1 MIKKNKRKLF
11 LSVFPFVLVFVVACS
26 EKKRQTET
34 DNIKEP
40 LFTVLDAN
48 DTGLN
53 FVNKLEESTTMNGFY
68 YEYFYNGG
76 GVGVADFNNDGLQD
90 VYFISNLR
98 TNKLYLNQGGLK
110 FKNVSV
116 KANAQGNGG
125 FPTGVSIVDI
135 NNDGLKDIYI
145 LKSGR
150 FETDDL
156 LRNELLINK
165 GVDAEG
171 VPIFEENAA
180 AYNLDLPHYSTQA
193 AFFDYDKDGDLDMF
207 LINHNIEMYGI
218 EELEKVA
225 EGNSDKIGEKLYR
238 NDNGKFINVTE
249 ATGIISNNIGFGLG
263 VAIGDVNND
272 GWPDVYTSN
281 DYYEKDHL
289 YLNNSD
295 GTFTESALKAFN
307 HISTFSMG
315 NDMADIDNDGFLDIV
330 SLDMMAEDNYTQKTS
345 MSGMN
350 VANFYKIE
358 NLGLHRQ
365 YMYNALQI
373 NNGLYPGSTIPVF
386 SDVAQLAGVSS
397 TDWSW
402 APLLFDM
409 DNDGHKDLFV
419 TNGIKRD
426 FRNND
431 FSIYLEEK
439 YQENIRRNKV
449 DLAKHVDDLLDKMP
463 GRKTKNYLF
472 LNNKDLRFHPLEL
485 EQPAAFSNGAAY
497 ADFDNDGDL
506 DIVVNNIDDF
516 AHLYRNNTKG
526 NAYIDINLK
535 GPEKN
540 RDGLGARV
548 VVMAGGKEYLSENY
562 FSRGFQSAMA
572 VPLHFGLKDDQK
584 IETVKVIWPDGK
596 NQVLH
601 NVVANQVLD
610 VVYKPSGIG
619 EMDNSKDDSL
629 FLDIT
634 ESSDIS
640 FRHKENT
647 YNDFEVE
654 SLLPHK
660 MSQFGPSLSVAD
672 VNGDGLEDFFVG
684 GAMGQPAALFLQSNI
699 GEFVRKQVASF
710 EKDGHHEDTASLFFD
725 VDSDGDQDLYVVSGG
740 NEKPSDDEYYRDRLY
755 LNDGSGGFR
764 RDAQALPTIVASGQ
778 VVTAADYDNDGD
790 LDLFVGSRV
799 RPLNYGVPVKSYL
812 LENRYS
818 DGEAKFVD
826 VTETLCPDLLEHG
839 MVTDALWAD
848 IDSDGNL
855 ELVIAQE
862 WGSIEIFKKTD
873 GRFINN
879 SEQFGVASQIGWWSG
894 LAADDIDNDGDMDL
908 VAGNLGLNYK
918 YKASETAPFHL
929 YVNDFDKNNSND
941 IVLGYEQDSALYPLR
956 GRECT
961 SNQMPFI
968 KKKFKTYDAF
978 AKADLQEVYGD
989 GLDNS
994 LHYAAN
1000 NFASCILENKN
1011 NTSFEFKP
1019 LPNRAQISSV
1029 NKILVTNNDNNNKKD
1044 LILLGN
1050 LYASEVETP
1059 RNDAGYG
1066 LYLTNNGNFEFKAVA
1081 PSKSGLYVRG
1091 DVRGASFIG
1100 LGDGKKKGLLIARNN
1115 ETLMLLQM

>member
-1 MIKKNKRKLF
+1 M
-11 LSVFPFVLVFVVACS
+11 SCS
-26 EKKRQTET
+26 EKKEQTRESSINT
-34 DNIKEP
+34 P

-48 DTGLN
+48 ETGLN

-116 KANAQGNGG
+116 KANAQGDGG

-156 LRNELLINK
+156 LRNELLINT
-165 GVDAEG
+165 GVDADG
-171 VPIFEENAA
+171 VPVFEEKAA
-180 AYNLDLPHYSTQA
+180 VYNLDLPHYSTQA
-193 AFFDYDKDGDLDMF
+193 SFFDYDKDGDLDMF

-218 EELEKVA
+218 EELEQIAHYK
-225 EGNSDKIGEKLYR
+225 SDKIGEKLYR
-238 NDNGKFINVTE
+238 NDNGKFVNVTE
-249 ATGIISNNIGFGLG
+249 DAGIISNNIGFGLG

-289 YLNNSD
+289 YLNNTD
-295 GTFTESALKAFN
+295 GTFTESALEAFN

-315 NDMADIDNDGFLDIV
+315 NDMADIDNDGFLDII

-365 YMYNALQI
+365 YMYNTLQI
-373 NNGLYPGSTIPVF
+373 NNGVSAGSAIPVF
-386 SDVAQLAGVSS
+386 SDLAQLAGVSS

-439 YQENIRRNKV
+439 YQENIRRKKV
-449 DLAKHVDDLLDKMP
+449 DLAKHVGDLLDKMP

-472 LNNKDLRFHPLEL
+472 LNDKDLRFHQLEL
-485 EQPAAFSNGAAY
+485 EQPATFSNGAAY

-506 DIVVNNIDDF
+506 DVIVNNIDDF
-516 AHLYRNNTKG
+516 AHLYRNNVQNTS
-526 NAYIDINLK
+526 YIDISLT
-535 GPEKN
+535 GPQENK
-540 RDGLGARV
+540 DGLGARV
-548 VVMAGGKEYLSENY
+548 VVSADGKEYLGENY

-572 VPLHFGLKDDQK
+572 GPMHFGLSNVKN
-584 IETVKVIWPDGK
+584 IETVTVTWPDGK
-596 NQVLH
+596 QQILK
-601 NVVANQVLD
+601 NVATNQVLD
-610 VVYKPSGIG
+610 IVYKPSGTREI
-619 EMDNSKDDSL
+619 DAKKRNFL
-629 FLDIT
+629 FHDVT
-634 ESSDIS
+634 ERSDII

-647 YNDFEVE
+647 HNDFDVE

-660 MSQFGPSLSVAD
+660 MSQFGPALSVAD
-672 VNGDGLEDFFVG
+672 INGDGLEDFFIG
-684 GAMGQPAALFLQSNI
+684 GAMGQSSALFLQSNR
-699 GEFVRKQVASF
+699 GEFARKSIKAF
-710 EKDGHHEDTASLFFD
+710 ESDKQHEDTGSLFFD
-725 VDSDGDQDLYVVSGG
+725 ADGDGDQDLYVVSGG
-740 NEKPSDDEYYRDRLY
+740 NEMAPDNEYYQDRLY
-755 LNDGSGGFR
+755 LNDGSGSFK
-764 RDAQALPTIVASGQ
+764 RDKKSLPFIAASGQ
-778 VVTAADYDNDGD
+778 VVKAADFDKDGD

-799 RPLNYGVPVKSYL
+799 QPLNYGVPVKSYL
-812 LENRYS
+812 FENRLS
-818 DGEAKFVD
+818 DGEGKFVD
-826 VTETLCPDLLEHG
+826 VTEKLCPDLVEHG

-848 IDSDGNL
+848 IDDDGNL

-862 WGSIEIFKKTD
+862 WGSIEIFKYTAGQFENK
-873 GRFINN
+873 
-879 SEQFGVASQIGWWSG
+879 SEQFGVADQIGWWSG
-894 LAADDIDNDGDMDL
+894 LAANDIDNDGDIDL
-908 VAGNLGLNYK
+908 IAGNLGLNYK
-918 YKASETAPFHL
+918 YKASESAPFHL
-929 YVNDFDKNNSND
+929 YVNDFDKNDSND

-978 AKADLQEVYGD
+978 AKAELKEVYGD
-989 GLDNS
+989 GLENS
-994 LHYAAN
+994 LHRAAN

-1029 NKILVTNNDNNNKKD
+1029 NKILVTDNDNTKKD

-1059 RNDAGYG
+1059 RNDASYG
-1066 LYLTNNGNFEFKAVA
+1066 LYLTNNGSLEFKAV
-1081 PSKSGLYVRG
+1081 PSSKSGLYVRG
-1091 DVRGASFIG
+1091 DVRGASFIA
-1100 LGDGKKKGLLIARNN
+1100 LGDAKKKGLLIARNDD
-1115 ETLMLLQM
+1115 TVMLLQM